1 MVVGAASVT
10 TIAAILE
17 SKGMAVT
24 EMRAMSSRYR
34 VFVKEAV
41 TMQPNGYV
49 DVIYRGN
56 NQISSIEVRLGSG
69 TEVQTELR
77 SRLIG
82 QPVDV
87 ALGLSSG
94 TESITARQGEG
105 LSEPMSRIV
114 ERVSSTAQS
123 AGIRLTRAQA
133 LTQYHLRTS
142 LSSSRG
148 SGTLDFYFDRK
159 GRLTSLGE
167 CTIPSADYN
176 AISEAFA
183 KGAI

>member
-1 MVVGAASVT
+1 M
-10 TIAAILE
+10 
-17 SKGMAVT
+17 
-24 EMRAMSSRYR
+24 
-34 VFVKEAV
+34 
-41 TMQPNGYV
+41 
-49 DVIYRGN
+49 
-56 NQISSIEVRLGSG
+56 
-69 TEVQTELR
+69 
-77 SRLIG
+77 
-82 QPVDV
+82 
-87 ALGLSSG
+87 
-94 TESITARQGEG
+94 ESITARQGDG

-142 LSSSRG
+142 LSSARG
-148 SGTLDFYFDRK
+148 SGILDFYFDRK